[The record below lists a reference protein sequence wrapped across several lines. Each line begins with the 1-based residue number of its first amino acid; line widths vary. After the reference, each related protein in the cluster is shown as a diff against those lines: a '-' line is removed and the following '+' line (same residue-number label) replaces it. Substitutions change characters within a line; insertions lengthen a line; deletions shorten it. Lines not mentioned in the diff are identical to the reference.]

1 MEELN
6 VHSDDIVTEETSTQT
21 NESNKPSISADLIR
35 GHINTII
42 LRTLYDS
49 DKYGYEI
56 MHDIEQKSHGQYE
69 LKQPTLYSA
78 LKRLESQGYIKAYWK
93 TDEVSSGG
101 RRKYF
106 TLTESGKKITEIN
119 QNEWEYSRTII
130 DNLISDKSFDFNNP
144 APNPVDFRI
153 LTQTTSRV
161 STPAS
166 TDFTH
171 DREQQTTV
179 DIDEKTENNLSE
191 DDIQK
196 RHENYLRLVSEPTT
210 DKKDKENDN
219 DNFIYILK
227 PETERDYKNLINNIY
242 NKTIRQDSVQSNTAN
257 PKPQQRYGQQQF
269 IEAHQMASADGL
281 VINSATDSEVA
292 NNSKVCITKYNLGK
306 TLFICSIIV
315 LIFTLLESLFCLF
328 FRETLKIDVWYAL
341 IILSIGVVQCLI
353 CSTIW
358 WSKKFD
364 FIAKPT
370 NNSYISTSIIISI
383 LAILIISVIA
393 LLNNV
398 NFKSITDILTKLI
411 IPYITVLI
419 IPIYTTSF
427 YFITKN

>member
-1 MEELN
+1 MDELN
-6 VHSDDIVTEETSTQT
+6 VNNDNVVNEENTTQA
-21 NESNKPSISADLIR
+21 NEQNKPSISADLIR

-42 LRTLYDS
+42 LRTLYDN

-106 TLTESGKKITEIN
+106 TLTESGKKVTETN

-130 DNLISDKSFDFNNP
+130 DSLISDKSFDFNNP
-144 APNPVDFRI
+144 APNPVNFRI

-161 STPAS
+161 PTTTNAD
-166 TDFTH
+166 TNNN
-171 DREQQTTV
+171 EQTATITV
-179 DIDEKTENNLSE
+179 EEQNNGIKIND

-196 RHENYLRLVSEPTT
+196 RHENYLRLVSEQT
-210 DKKDKENDN
+210 DNKKEETKDN

-242 NKTIRQDSVQSNTAN
+242 NRTIKQDSVTPNTAN
-257 PKPQQRYGQQQF
+257 QKTQPRYGQQQF
-269 IEAHQMASADGL
+269 TEAQQMASADGL
-281 VINSATDSEVA
+281 VINSATDNEA
-292 NNSKVCITKYNLGK
+292 TNNSKVCITKFDLGK
-306 TLFICSIIV
+306 SLFVCSV
-315 LIFTLLESLFCLF
+315 VTLIFTLLESLFCLF
-328 FRETLKIDVWYAL
+328 FRETLNVEVWYSL
-341 IILSIGVVQCLI
+341 IILAIGVVQCLI
-353 CSTIW
+353 CATIW

-364 FIAKPT
+364 SVSKPT
-370 NNSYISTSIIISI
+370 NNAYVSTSIIITI

-398 NFKSITDILTKLI
+398 NFKSISEIFAKLV
-411 IPYITVLI
+411 IPCITALI
-419 IPIYTTSF
+419 VPVFTTSF
-427 YFITKN
+427 YFITKD